1 MKCVKEKHRAPPTTK
16 TSLPFAAIHQGT
28 TAVGRLLTAVMHT
41 AASFAAVIDAATFSA
56 AAKTTAAGMENAA
69 AVLSPTNIFRE
80 ESISNVSQARARQSG
95 VNF

>member
-28 TAVGRLLTAVMHT
+28 VGRLLTAVMHT